1 MHSHSTMPIV
11 RQGGQIVPVALFGI
25 LIASTVLA
33 IMFDT
38 SQKVTEKSRVANAA
52 DAAAYSAAVWTA
64 RHLNFIAYINRAM
77 IANHAAVGH
86 LVSYVSWI
94 RYVDDSIDSLDN
106 VTQWIPYVGQYVD
119 VVQRIAGEIREA
131 TEREASVAVPAIDHW
146 NAVLRA
152 AQLETQVSLA
162 ADGLQDLMARTAS
175 AYDPAIHIN
184 DASALEQLPDELREV
199 LEAQLIEQSAAVPGF
214 IHRYSAGN
222 DRNSVSQLI
231 DASLRTNADLQH
243 WLTGNRGW
251 REDLLAVQIRKRGN
265 STPTQGSSSADW
277 QATDDLQFRRR
288 DFLGWQRWMRIG
300 DKPSTASA
308 REFASNYAGVPNYF
322 NVTGDPA
329 DRSLPIMAIATR
341 SSDVAASAR
350 LKATIEDYPIVVAA
364 LARVEFR
371 RSSNSAFAPLADNR
385 QEYSNLFNPFWEAH
399 LAPLESASLTSTK
412 GVR

>member
-38 SQKVTEKSRVANAA
+38 SQKITEKSRVANAA

-64 RHLNFIAYINRAM
+64 RHLNFMAYINRAM

-86 LVSYVSWI
+86 FVSYVSWI
-94 RYVDDSIDSLDN
+94 RYVDDSIDHLDD

-119 VVQRIAGEIREA
+119 VVQRIAGEVREA
-131 TEREASVAVPAIDHW
+131 TERQANVAVPAIDRW
-146 NAVLRA
+146 NTVLRA
-152 AQLETQVSLA
+152 AQLETQLSLA

-175 AYDPAIHIN
+175 AYDPTIHIN
-184 DASALEQLPDELREV
+184 DTSALKQLPDELRDV
-199 LEAQLIEQSAAVPGF
+199 LEAQLIEQSGAVPGF
-214 IHRYSAGN
+214 IHRYSASN

-231 DASLRTNADLQH
+231 DASRRTNADLQH
-243 WLTGNRGW
+243 WLIGNRGW

-265 STPTQGSSSADW
+265 SMQTQGASSADW
-277 QATDDLQFRRR
+277 QSADDLQFRKRN
-288 DFLGWQRWMRIG
+288 FLGWQRWTRIG
-300 DKPSTASA
+300 DKSSTATA
-308 REFASNYAGVPNYF
+308 HEFASTYAGVPKYF
-322 NVTGDPA
+322 NVTGAPA
-329 DRSLPIMAIATR
+329 DRSLPILAIATR
-341 SSDVAASAR
+341 SSDIAASTR
-350 LKATIEDYPIVVAA
+350 LNATAEDYPIVVAS

-371 RSSNSAFAPLADNR
+371 RSSSSAFVALAGNR

-399 LAPLESASLTSTK
+399 LAALESK
-412 GVR
+412 REVP